1 MSSSCLLIS
10 SEWNRKG
17 GYMYTEFP
25 EDRYQIGEQ
34 IGRGPIFTIY
44 RARDMQTDRI
54 VAVKMLRDEYST
66 DPKFVTRFQREAK
79 AQSSLQH
86 SNIVQ
91 VYDFGQAN
99 GKYFIVMELVE
110 GTDLRRYLR
119 SRGVLD
125 VYRAIVIAHDTALG
139 LGAMHRHG
147 IVHRG
152 VSPQNILICRDGG
165 IKLTAF

>member
-1 MSSSCLLIS
+1 
-10 SEWNRKG
+10 
-17 GYMYTEFP
+17 MYTEFP

-54 VAVKMLRDEYST
+54 VAMKMLRDEYST
-66 DPKFVTRFQREAK
+66 DPKFIMRFQREAK
-79 AQSSLQH
+79 AQSASQH
-86 SNIVQ
+86 PNIVQ

-99 GKYFIVMELVE
+99 GKNFMEMELVE

-125 VYRAIVIAHDTALG
+125 VDRAIFIAHNTALG
-139 LGAMHRHG
+139 LGAAHRRG
-147 IVHRG
+147 IVHR
-152 VSPQNILICRDGG
+152 D
-165 IKLTAF
+165 